1 MSLPPPPRPTAS
13 WRSSRQIYRRFRHD
27 LAHPP
32 PPEADGPVSAE
43 SPISTNR
50 KENFRRFLQVV
61 LLFRW
66 RLLAILALAVAV
78 AVLEVYQPR
87 LIGEAIDRV
96 LQNPALSVA
105 EKDRKLLGYVAALLG
120 MVVVARGLDAW
131 RDYRTHG
138 LNVRVLSR
146 LRRLLYGHLLRFPLA
161 RLHDIKTGGVVS
173 RLTGDL
179 EALAG
184 LIQMAF
190 ISPLVALLRVGFAFA
205 IVWQWNARLALIL
218 LCLLGPMAFGSFLWI
233 GPIRKVW
240 HFYFKR
246 KGELDSRISETF
258 GGVRVVRA
266 FQREEA
272 EELRYAA
279 SQHALARLNLHG
291 VRYTS
296 VVHILWSVLIPLAN
310 VAVLYF
316 GGRMLFDGSATVGQ
330 ITGLMG
336 YTGMLMGPVYMI
348 VQTFGDL
355 QKSLA
360 AVDRVFDHLREPDE
374 LDDPADAVDAPA
386 RVEELVF
393 DSVRFGYSPDKTII
407 HDFSLTVP
415 AGATVALVGASGAGK
430 STVADLVARFYRP
443 TGGEIRLNGVPVE
456 KIRLHSYR
464 RLLGIV
470 SQDTFLFD
478 GTIAE
483 NLAYGRPD
491 ATRTEVVEA
500 ARQANAHDFISELSE
515 GYDTPIGERGAK
527 LSGGQRQRLSIARAI
542 VADPQILILDEATSA
557 LDTHSERLI
566 QTAIEHLEA
575 GRTTF
580 SIAHR
585 LSTIARADI
594 IVVLDKGHIVE
605 KGTHTELMDLR
616 GRYWHMVEQQREA
629 FGEGT
634 NGNGVSAPPPS
645 PPSP

>member
-1 MSLPPPPRPTAS
+1 MPPTPPQRPAAT
-13 WRSSRQIYRRFRHD
+13 WRSSRQIYRQFRHD
-27 LAHPP
+27 LKHPP
-32 PPEADGPVSAE
+32 PPAADGATPADTAA
-43 SPISTNR
+43 STHR
-50 KENFRRFLQVV
+50 KDNFRAYLRVV
-61 LLFRW
+61 FLFRW
-66 RLLAILALAVAV
+66 RIAFILMLAVAV

-87 LIGEAIDRV
+87 LIGEAIDTV
-96 LQNPALSVA
+96 LQNPALSEA
-105 EKDRKLLGYVAALLG
+105 EKNRQLLGYVLALLG
-120 MVVVARGLDAW
+120 MVVVARALDAW

-138 LNVRVLSR
+138 LNARVLSR

-161 RLHDIKTGGVVS
+161 RLHQIKTGGVVS

-179 EALAG
+179 EALTG
-184 LIQMAF
+184 LIQIAF
-190 ISPLVALLRVGFAFA
+190 ISPVVALLRVGIAFA
-205 IVWQWNARLALIL
+205 IVLQWNPRLALIL
-218 LCLLGPMAFGSFLWI
+218 VCLLGPMAFGSFLWI

-279 SQHALARLNLHG
+279 SQHALARLNLFG

-316 GGRMLFDGSATVGQ
+316 GGRMLFDGTASIGQ
-330 ITGLMG
+330 ITGMMG
-336 YTGMLMGPVYMI
+336 FTGMLMGPVYMI

-374 LDDPADAVDAPA
+374 LEDPPDAVDAPA
-386 RVEELVF
+386 EVRELVF
-393 DSVRFGYSPDKTII
+393 DHVDFGYSPESRTI
-407 HDFSLTVP
+407 HDFNLTVP

-430 STVADLVARFYRP
+430 TTIADLVARFYRP
-443 TGGEIRLNGVPVE
+443 TGGRLLLNGIPLE

-483 NLAYGRPD
+483 NLAYGRPEAGRD
-491 ATRTEVVEA
+491 EIVAA
-500 ARQANAHDFISELSE
+500 ARQANAHEFISELPL
-515 GYDTPIGERGAK
+515 GYDTPIGERGTR

-580 SIAHR
+580 TIAHR

-594 IVVLDKGHIVE
+594 IVVLDKGRLME
-605 KGTHTELMDLR
+605 QGTHHELMALR

-629 FGEGT
+629 FGE
-634 NGNGVSAPPPS
+634 
-645 PPSP
+645 

>member
-1 MSLPPPPRPTAS
+1 MPLPPPPRPSAS
-13 WRSSRQIYRRFRHD
+13 WRSSRQIYRQFRHD
-27 LAHPP
+27 LKHPAP
-32 PPEADGPVSAE
+32 PAADAPATADA
-43 SPISTNR
+43 PPSTNR
-50 KENFRRFLQVV
+50 KENFRGFLRVV
-61 LLFRW
+61 ALFRW
-66 RLLAILALAVAV
+66 RIAGILSLAVVV
-78 AVLEVYQPR
+78 AMLEVYQPR
-87 LIGEAIDRV
+87 LIGEAIDTV
-96 LQNPALSVA
+96 LQNPALSAA
-105 EKDRKLLGYVAALLG
+105 EKNRKLLEYVLALLG
-120 MVVVARGLDAW
+120 MVVVARALDSW

-138 LNVRVLSR
+138 LNARVLSR

-161 RLHDIKTGGVVS
+161 RLHEIKTGGVVS

-190 ISPLVALLRVGFAFA
+190 ISPLVALLRVSIAFV
-205 IVWQWNARLALIL
+205 IVWQWNPRLALIL
-218 LCLLGPMAFGSFLWI
+218 VALLGPMAFGSFLWI

-279 SQHALARLNLHG
+279 SQHALARLNLFG

-310 VAVLYF
+310 VAVLFF
-316 GGRMLFDGSATVGQ
+316 GGRMLFDGTASIGQ
-330 ITGLMG
+330 ITGMMG
-336 YTGMLMGPVYMI
+336 FTGMLMGPVYMI

-374 LDDPADAVDAPA
+374 LDDPPDAVDAPTE
-386 RVEELVF
+386 VEEIAFHQV
-393 DSVRFGYSPDKTII
+393 SFGYSPDQTII
-407 HDFSLTVP
+407 HDFSLSVP

-430 STVADLVARFYRP
+430 TTIADLVARFYRP
-443 TGGEIRLNGVPVE
+443 TTGEIRLNGIPAE
-456 KIRLHSYR
+456 RIRLHSYR

-483 NLAYGRPD
+483 NLAYGRP
-491 ATRTEVVEA
+491 EA
-500 ARQANAHDFISELSE
+500 ARAEIIEAAQQANAHEFIAALPQ
-515 GYDTPIGERGAK
+515 GYDTPIGERGTR

-557 LDTHSERLI
+557 LDTQSERLI
-566 QTAIEHLEA
+566 QAAIERLEA

-580 SIAHR
+580 TIAHR

-594 IVVLDKGHIVE
+594 IVVLDKGHLVE
-605 KGTHTELMDLR
+605 RGTHAELMTLR

-629 FGEGT
+629 F
-634 NGNGVSAPPPS
+634 AD
-645 PPSP
+645 

>member
-1 MSLPPPPRPTAS
+1 MSSLPPPRPPAS
-13 WRSSRQIYRRFRHD
+13 WRSSRQLYRRFRHD
-27 LAHPP
+27 LRHPP
-32 PPEADGPVSAE
+32 PPEAEAPAGAETSA
-43 SPISTNR
+43 STHR
-50 KENFRRFLQVV
+50 RDNFRGFLRVV
-61 LLFRW
+61 FLFRW
-66 RLLAILALAVAV
+66 RIAFIMLLAAMVS
-78 AVLEVYQPR
+78 VLEVYQPR
-87 LIGEAIDRV
+87 LIGEAIDQV
-96 LQNPALSVA
+96 LQNPGLSTA
-105 EKDRKLLGYVAALLG
+105 EKQSRLAEYALILLG
-120 MVVVARGLDAW
+120 MVVVARALDSW

-138 LNVRVLSR
+138 LNARVLSR
-146 LRRLLYGHLLRFPLA
+146 LRRLLYGHLLRFPLG
-161 RLHDIKTGGVVS
+161 RLHDLKTGGVVS

-179 EALAG
+179 ESLAG

-190 ISPLVALLRVGFAFA
+190 ISPLVALLRVGIAFV
-205 IVWQWNARLALIL
+205 IVWQWNPRLALIL

-240 HFYFKR
+240 HFYLKR

-279 SQHALARLNLHG
+279 SQHALARLNLYG

-316 GGRMLFDGSATVGQ
+316 GGLMLFDGSASIGQ
-330 ITGLMG
+330 ITGMMG
-336 YTGMLMGPVYMI
+336 FTGMLMGPVYMI

-374 LDDPADAVDAPA
+374 LDDPPDAVDAPA
-386 RVEELVF
+386 RVEEIVF
-393 DSVRFGYSPDKTII
+393 DHVHFGYSPDKLII
-407 HDFSLTVP
+407 HDFSLRVP

-430 STVADLVARFYRP
+430 TTIADLVARFYRP
-443 TGGEIRLNGVPVE
+443 TSGEIRLNGIPLE

-483 NLAYGRPD
+483 NLAYGRPE
-491 ATRTEVVEA
+491 ATREEIVA
-500 ARQANAHDFISELSE
+500 AAKQANAHEFIAELAD
-515 GYDTPIGERGAK
+515 GYNTPIGERGAR

-566 QTAIEHLEA
+566 QAAIEQLEA

-580 SIAHR
+580 TIAHR
-585 LSTIARADI
+585 LSTIARADV
-594 IVVLDKGHIVE
+594 IVVLDHGHIVE
-605 KGTHTELMDLR
+605 VGSHPDLMALR

-629 FGEGT
+629 IGE
-634 NGNGVSAPPPS
+634 
-645 PPSP
+645 

>member
-1 MSLPPPPRPTAS
+1 MV
-13 WRSSRQIYRRFRHD
+13 
-27 LAHPP
+27 LA
-32 PPEADGPVSAE
+32 AM
-43 SPISTNR
+43 
-50 KENFRRFLQVV
+50 
-61 LLFRW
+61 
-66 RLLAILALAVAV
+66 VAG
-78 AVLEVYQPR
+78 LEVYQPR
-87 LIGEAIDRV
+87 LIGEAIDQV
-96 LQNPALSVA
+96 LQNPGLSTA
-105 EKDRKLLGYVAALLG
+105 EKQARLAQYALMLLG
-120 MVVVARGLDAW
+120 MVVVARALDSW

-138 LNVRVLSR
+138 LNARVLSR
-146 LRRLLYGHLLRFPLA
+146 LRRLLYGHLLRFPLG
-161 RLHDIKTGGVVS
+161 RLHDLKTGGVVS

-179 EALAG
+179 ESLAG

-190 ISPLVALLRVGFAFA
+190 ISPLVALLRVGIAFV
-205 IVWQWNARLALIL
+205 IVWQWNPRLALIL

-279 SQHALARLNLHG
+279 SQHALARLNLYG

-316 GGRMLFDGSATVGQ
+316 GGRMLFDGTASIGQ
-330 ITGLMG
+330 ITGMMG
-336 YTGMLMGPVYMI
+336 FTGMLMGPVYMI

-374 LDDPADAVDAPA
+374 LDDPPDAVDAPA
-386 RVEELVF
+386 RVEEVVF
-393 DSVRFGYSPDKTII
+393 DHVHFGYSPDKLII
-407 HDFSLTVP
+407 HDFSLRVP

-430 STVADLVARFYRP
+430 TTIADLVARFYRP
-443 TGGEIRLNGVPVE
+443 TSGEIRLNGIPLE

-483 NLAYGRPD
+483 NLAYGRPE
-491 ATRTEVVEA
+491 ATREEIIA
-500 ARQANAHDFISELSE
+500 AAKQANAHEFIAELAD
-515 GYDTPIGERGAK
+515 GYNTPIGERGAR

-557 LDTHSERLI
+557 LDTQSERLI
-566 QTAIEHLEA
+566 QAAIEQLEA

-580 SIAHR
+580 TIAHR

-594 IVVLDKGHIVE
+594 IVVLDHGHVVE
-605 KGTHTELMDLR
+605 VGSHSELMALR

-629 FGEGT
+629 FGE
-634 NGNGVSAPPPS
+634 
-645 PPSP
+645 

>member
-1 MSLPPPPRPTAS
+1 LR
-13 WRSSRQIYRRFRHD
+13 
-27 LAHPP
+27 HPP
-32 PPEADGPVSAE
+32 PPEAEAPASAE
-43 SPISTNR
+43 TPPSTHR
-50 KENFRRFLQVV
+50 RDNFRGFLRVV
-61 LLFRW
+61 FIFRW
-66 RLLAILALAVAV
+66 RIAIIMVLAAMV

-87 LIGEAIDRV
+87 LIGEAIDQV
-96 LQNPALSVA
+96 LQNPGLSAA
-105 EKDRKLLGYVAALLG
+105 EKQSRLAQYALLLLG
-120 MVVVARGLDAW
+120 MVVVARALDSW

-138 LNVRVLSR
+138 LNARVLSR
-146 LRRLLYGHLLRFPLA
+146 LRRLLYGHLLRFPLG
-161 RLHDIKTGGVVS
+161 RLHDLKTGGVVS

-179 EALAG
+179 ESLAG

-190 ISPLVALLRVGFAFA
+190 ISPLVALLRVGIAFV
-205 IVWQWNARLALIL
+205 IVWQWNPRLALIL

-279 SQHALARLNLHG
+279 SQHAMARLNLYA

-316 GGRMLFDGSATVGQ
+316 GGRMLFDGTASIGQ
-330 ITGLMG
+330 ITGMMG
-336 YTGMLMGPVYMI
+336 FTGMLMGPVYMI

-374 LDDPADAVDAPA
+374 LDDPPDAVDAPT
-386 RVEELVF
+386 RVEEIVF
-393 DSVRFGYSPDKTII
+393 DHVHFGYSPDKLII
-407 HDFSLTVP
+407 HDFSLRVP
-415 AGATVALVGASGAGK
+415 AGAAVALVGASGAGK
-430 STVADLVARFYRP
+430 TTIADLVARFYRP
-443 TGGEIRLNGVPVE
+443 TSGEIRLNGIPLE

-491 ATRTEVVEA
+491 ATREEIIA
-500 ARQANAHDFISELSE
+500 AAQQANAHEFIAELAD
-515 GYDTPIGERGAK
+515 GYDTPIGERGAR
-527 LSGGQRQRLSIARAI
+527 LSGGQRQRISIARAI

-566 QTAIEHLEA
+566 QAAIEKLEA

-580 SIAHR
+580 TIAHR

-594 IVVLDKGHIVE
+594 IVVLDHGHVVE
-605 KGTHTELMDLR
+605 VGSHPDLMALR

-629 FGEGT
+629 FGE
-634 NGNGVSAPPPS
+634 
-645 PPSP
+645 

>member
-1 MSLPPPPRPTAS
+1 MPSPPPPRPSAT
-13 WRSSRQIYRRFRHD
+13 WRSSRQIYRQFRHD
-27 LAHPP
+27 LKFPP
-32 PPEADGPVSAE
+32 PAAADAPASAE
-43 SPISTNR
+43 TPPSTNR
-50 KENFRRFLQVV
+50 KANFRAYLRVV
-61 LLFRW
+61 FLFRW
-66 RLLAILALAVAV
+66 KIAFIILLAIVV
-78 AVLEVYQPR
+78 SVLEVYQPR

-96 LQNPALSVA
+96 LQNPALPAA
-105 EKDRKLLGYVAALLG
+105 EKNRQLLGYVLALLG
-120 MVVVARGLDAW
+120 MVVVARAVESW
-131 RDYRTHG
+131 RGYRTHG
-138 LNVRVLSR
+138 LNARVLSR
-146 LRRLLYGHLLRFPLA
+146 LRRLLYGQLLRFPLA
-161 RLHDIKTGGVVS
+161 RLHEIKTGGVVS

-179 EALAG
+179 ESLTG

-190 ISPLVALLRVGFAFA
+190 ISPVVALLRVGIAFF
-205 IVWQWNARLALIL
+205 IVIQWNPRLALIL
-218 LCLLGPMAFGSFLWI
+218 VCLLGPMAFGSFLWI

-272 EELRYAA
+272 EELRYAS
-279 SQHALARLNLHG
+279 SQHALARLNLHA

-316 GGRMLFDGSATVGQ
+316 GGRMLFDGTASIGQ
-330 ITGLMG
+330 ITGMMG
-336 YTGMLMGPVYMI
+336 FTGMLMGPVYMI

-374 LDDPADAVDAPA
+374 LDDPPDAVDAPA
-386 RVEELVF
+386 RVHEIVF
-393 DSVRFGYSPDKTII
+393 DHVDFGYSADKKII
-407 HDFSLTVP
+407 HDFRLTVP

-430 STVADLVARFYRP
+430 TTITDLVARFYRP
-443 TGGEIRLNGVPVE
+443 TAGTIRLNGVPLE

-483 NLAYGRPD
+483 NLAYGRPEASRD
-491 ATRTEVVEA
+491 DIVAA
-500 ARQANAHDFISELSE
+500 ARQANAHEFISDLPQA
-515 GYDTPIGERGAK
+515 YDTPIGERGTR

-566 QTAIEHLEA
+566 QAAIEQLEA

-580 SIAHR
+580 TVAHR

-594 IVVLDKGHIVE
+594 IVVLDKGHLVE
-605 KGTHTELMDLR
+605 QGTHPELMALR

-629 FGEGT
+629 FGE
-634 NGNGVSAPPPS
+634 
-645 PPSP
+645 

>member
-1 MSLPPPPRPTAS
+1 MAVAVGCNLSDHLDRMSRPHPPRPPAS
-13 WRSSRQIYRRFRHD
+13 WRSSRQLYRRFRHD
-27 LAHPP
+27 LKHPP
-32 PPEADGPVSAE
+32 PLDDTAPAAADAP
-43 SPISTNR
+43 PSTNR
-50 KENFRRFLQVV
+50 RENFRGFLRVV

-66 RLLAILALAVAV
+66 KIVLIVVLAALVAG
-78 AVLEVYQPR
+78 LEAYQPR
-87 LIGEAIDRV
+87 LFGEVIDEV
-96 LQNPALSVA
+96 LQNPALSEADKRQRLA
-105 EKDRKLLGYVAALLG
+105 EYILLLLG
-120 MVVVARGLDAW
+120 MVVAARAIDAW
-131 RDYRTHG
+131 RDYRTHS
-138 LNVRVLSR
+138 LNARVLSR
-146 LRRLLYGHLLRFPLA
+146 LRRLLYGHLLRFPLG
-161 RLHDIKTGGVVS
+161 RLHEIKTGGVVS

-190 ISPLVALLRVGFAFA
+190 ISPLVALLRIGFAFVV
-205 IVWQWNARLALIL
+205 VWHWNPRFALIL
-218 LCLLGPMAFGSFLWI
+218 VCLLGPIAFASFLWI

-272 EELRYAA
+272 EELRYAT
-279 SQHALARLNLHG
+279 SQHSLARLNLYG

-296 VVHILWSVLIPLAN
+296 VVHILWNGLISLAN
-310 VAVLYF
+310 VAVLFF
-316 GGRMLFDGSATVGQ
+316 GGRMLFDGTATIGQ
-330 ITGLMG
+330 ITGMMAF
-336 YTGMLMGPVYMI
+336 TGMLMGPVYMI

-374 LDDPADAVDAPA
+374 LDDPPDAVDAPG
-386 RVEELVF
+386 RVEEIVF
-393 DSVRFGYSPDKTII
+393 DHVDFGYSPEKLVI
-407 HDFSLTVP
+407 HEFSLAVP
-415 AGATVALVGASGAGK
+415 AGATVALVGASGSGK
-430 STVADLVARFYRP
+430 TTMADLVARFYRP
-443 TGGEIRLNGVPVE
+443 TGGEIRLNGIPLE

-478 GTIAE
+478 GTVAE
-483 NLAYGRPD
+483 NLAYGRPE
-491 ATRTEVVEA
+491 ATREEIVAA
-500 ARQANAHDFISELSE
+500 ARQANAHEFIADLPL
-515 GYDTPIGERGAK
+515 GYDTPIGERGAR

-566 QTAIEHLEA
+566 QAAIEQLEA

-580 SIAHR
+580 TIAHR
-585 LSTIARADI
+585 LSTITGADI
-594 IVVLDKGHIVE
+594 IAVLDKGRLVE
-605 KGTHTELMDLR
+605 KGTHPELMALR

-629 FGEGT
+629 FGE
-634 NGNGVSAPPPS
+634 
-645 PPSP
+645 

>member
-1 MSLPPPPRPTAS
+1 MSELPPVRPHAS
-13 WRSSRQIYRRFRHD
+13 WRSSRQIYRQFRHD
-27 LAHPP
+27 LRHPP
-32 PPEADGPVSAE
+32 PSDGQGAATADTPPSAH
-43 SPISTNR
+43 R
-50 KENFRRFLQVV
+50 RQNFRAYLRVV
-61 LLFRW
+61 FLFRW
-66 RLLAILALAVAV
+66 KIAFILLLAVVV
-78 AVLEVYQPR
+78 AVLEVFQPR
-87 LIGEAIDRV
+87 LIGEAIDKA
-96 LQNPALSVA
+96 LQDTSLPVEEKSALLV
-105 EKDRKLLGYVAALLG
+105 RYTLALLG
-120 MVVVARGLDAW
+120 MVVAARALDSW

-138 LNVRVLSR
+138 LNARVISR
-146 LRRLLYGHLLRFPLA
+146 LRRLLYGQLIRFPLA

-173 RLTGDL
+173 RLTSDL
-179 EALAG
+179 EALTG
-184 LIQMAF
+184 LVQMAF
-190 ISPLVALLRVGFAFA
+190 ISPFAALLRVGIAFF
-205 IVWQWNARLALIL
+205 IVWQWNPRLALIMA
-218 LCLLGPMAFGSFLWI
+218 CLLGPMAFGSFLWI

-246 KGELDSRISETF
+246 KGDLDSRISETF
-258 GGVRVVRA
+258 GGIRVVRA

-279 SQHALARLNLHG
+279 SQHAMARLNLFG

-296 VVHILWSVLIPLAN
+296 IVHILWSVLIPLAN
-310 VAVLYF
+310 VAVLWF
-316 GGRMLFDGSATVGQ
+316 GGRMLFDGTATVGQ
-330 ITGLMG
+330 ITGMMG
-336 YTGMLMGPVYMI
+336 FTGMLMGPVYMI

-386 RVEELVF
+386 KVETFTFQNVSFSYTPEKQV
-393 DSVRFGYSPDKTII
+393 I
-407 HDFSLTVP
+407 HDFSLDVP
-415 AGATVALVGASGAGK
+415 SGATVALVGASGSGK
-430 STVADLVARFYRP
+430 TTLADLVARFYRP
-443 TGGEIRLNGVPVE
+443 TGGEIRLNGIPLE

-483 NLAYGRPD
+483 NLAYGRPE
-491 ATRTEVVEA
+491 ATRAEIIDA
-500 ARQANAHDFISELSE
+500 AKQANAHDFISDLAS

-566 QTAIEHLEA
+566 QAAIETLEE

-580 SIAHR
+580 TIAHR
-585 LSTIARADI
+585 LSTIAKADI
-594 IVVLDKGHIVE
+594 IAVLDKGHLIE
-605 KGTHTELMDLR
+605 CGTHAELMALR

-629 FGEGT
+629 FGE
-634 NGNGVSAPPPS
+634 
-645 PPSP
+645 